1 MGLIK
6 AIVLLAIALV
16 ASDLITKWSKTYENH
31 TYYKYIAPYLRS
43 RCNIILFI
51 VVLILILL

>member
-6 AIVLLAIALV
+6 AIVLLSIAVV
-16 ASDLITKWSKTYENH
+16 ASDMITRWAKKYSEH
-31 TYYKYIAPYLRS
+31 PYYKYIAPYLSS
-43 RCNIILFI
+43 RCKIILFI

>member
-6 AIVLLAIALV
+6 AIVLLSIALV
-16 ASDLITKWSKTYENH
+16 ASDIIQKWAKKYSEH
-31 TYYKYIAPYLRS
+31 PYYKYIAPYLSS
-43 RCNIILFI
+43 RCRLILFI